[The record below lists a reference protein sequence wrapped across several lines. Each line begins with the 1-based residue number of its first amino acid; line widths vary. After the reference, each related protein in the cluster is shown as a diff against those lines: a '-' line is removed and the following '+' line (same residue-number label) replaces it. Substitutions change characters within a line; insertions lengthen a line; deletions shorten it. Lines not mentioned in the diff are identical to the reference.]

1 MNKPVSQNNSKELT
15 RMNKKLLHFHLLLFF
30 ILTCSFFTHK
40 YSIENTEQLFFLYAI
55 NGSIAIFIYWTVF
68 LIRDNSKEYLGYY
81 FLLGT
86 LVKFFVFFVFV
97 LPIFKDD
104 NIVSK
109 TEFFTFFIPYF
120 LSLIVETKSLIS
132 LLNIEEN

>member
-1 MNKPVSQNNSKELT
+1 MTKQ
-15 RMNKKLLHFHLLLFF
+15 LLNFHFLLFL
-30 ILTCSFFTHK
+30 ILGISFFTHR
-40 YSIENTEQLFFLYAI
+40 YSIDNTDHLTFLYSI
-55 NGSIAIFIYWTVF
+55 NASIAIFVYWIVF
-68 LIRDNSKEYLGYY
+68 LLRKNSNEYLGYY

-86 LVKFFVFFVFV
+86 FIKFFVFFIFV

-120 LSLIVETKSLIS
+120 LSLMVETKSLIS
-132 LLNIEEN
+132 LLNSKEN

>member
-1 MNKPVSQNNSKELT
+1 
-15 RMNKKLLHFHLLLFF
+15 MNKKLLNFHVLLFF
-30 ILTCSFFTHK
+30 ILGFSFFIHK
-40 YSIENTEQLFFLYAI
+40 SIIDNTDHLNFLYAI
-55 NGSIAIFIYWTVF
+55 NASIAIFVYWTVF
-68 LIRDNSKEYLGYY
+68 LLRSNGDEYLGYY

-86 LVKFFVFFVFV
+86 FIKFLIFFIFV
-97 LPIFKDD
+97 LPIFKED

-132 LLNIEEN
+132 LLNSDEN

>member
-1 MNKPVSQNNSKELT
+1 MNKQ
-15 RMNKKLLHFHLLLFF
+15 LLRFHLLLFL
-30 ILTCSFFTHK
+30 ILGSSFFTHK
-40 YSIENTEQLFFLYAI
+40 YSIDNTDQLFFLYAV
-55 NGSIAIFIYWTVF
+55 NASIAIFIYLTVF
-68 LIRDNSKEYLGYY
+68 LLRKSSDGYLGYY

-97 LPIFKDD
+97 LPVFKED

-132 LLNIEEN
+132 LLNVEEN

>member
-1 MNKPVSQNNSKELT
+1 MNKQ
-15 RMNKKLLHFHLLLFF
+15 LLNFHLLLFF
-30 ILTCSFFTHK
+30 ILGISFFTHR
-40 YSIENTEQLFFLYAI
+40 YSIDNTDHLSFLYLI
-55 NGSIAIFIYWTVF
+55 NASIAIFVYWTVF
-68 LIRDNSKEYLGYY
+68 LLRNNSKGYLGYY

-86 LVKFFVFFVFV
+86 FIKFLFFFIFV

-120 LSLIVETKSLIS
+120 LSLMVETKSLIS
-132 LLNIEEN
+132 LLNSEEN

>member
-1 MNKPVSQNNSKELT
+1 
-15 RMNKKLLHFHLLLFF
+15 MNKKLLNFHILLFF
-30 ILTCSFFTHK
+30 ILGISFFTHK
-40 YSIENTEQLFFLYAI
+40 NSIDNTDHLLFLYVI
-55 NGSIAIFIYWTVF
+55 NASIAIFIYWIAF
-68 LIRDNSKEYLGYY
+68 LLRSDSKGYLGYY

-86 LVKFFVFFVFV
+86 FIKFLFFFIFV

-120 LSLIVETKSLIS
+120 LSLMVETKSLIS
-132 LLNIEEN
+132 LLNSEEN

>member
-1 MNKPVSQNNSKELT
+1 
-15 RMNKKLLHFHLLLFF
+15 MNKKLLSFHLLLFF
-30 ILTCSFFTHK
+30 VLSTSFFIHK
-40 YSIENTEQLFFLYAI
+40 QIIGISGNLPFFYAI
-55 NGSIAIFIYWTVF
+55 NSSIAIFIYWIAF
-68 LIRDNSKEYLGYY
+68 LFRNSNNGYLGYY

-86 LVKFFVFFVFV
+86 LIKFFVFFVFV

-104 NIVSK
+104 DIVSK

-120 LSLIVETKSLIS
+120 LSLLVETKSLIS

>member
-1 MNKPVSQNNSKELT
+1 MNKQ
-15 RMNKKLLHFHLLLFF
+15 LLNFHLLLFS
-30 ILTCSFFTHK
+30 ILVISFFIHK
-40 YSIENTEQLFFLYAI
+40 YSIDNSEHLLFLYAV
-55 NGSIAIFIYWTVF
+55 NALIAIFVFWTVF
-68 LIRDNSKEYLGYY
+68 LFRRNSKGYLGYY

-86 LVKFFVFFVFV
+86 FIKFLIFFIFV

-132 LLNIEEN
+132 LLNSEEN